1 MKRKVGV
8 AVTLLLYAV
17 IAVLIALVVHEGGNY
32 PAGVDTMCH
41 VYKGDVLY
49 HSILK
54 GNWYPLY
61 DNLWY
66 NGVQMMRY
74 WAPLPVYFLALC
86 QALAG
91 GSEIVG
97 YLIFNSFVFFFGA
110 VIWLY
115 IGLKKNRPVLGGFM
129 GVLWFFMPNNLFAL
143 YLEGN
148 LPRSLSMIFL
158 PLFFYLVHEFLFEK
172 QWKALKKVVPVF
184 TAIVL
189 CHTGYAGMIALAM
202 LIFLLIYK
210 IICKEKNMCL
220 PVILSMVIPF
230 ALIGIWLYPSLMG
243 GITSTDSSQV
253 MKAFFQDALISL
265 NPIRRL
271 EVGVVDF
278 YFGLA
283 AFLVAVFG
291 FICSKKQS
299 MVGFCSAVIIFI
311 CTTSSMYVVL
321 EKLPGSQYL
330 WMLRFI
336 SIALCMI
343 LYSFFLWKT
352 LRRGLIVI
360 CCVLLVADV
369 LPSLSLLYNGKGQM
383 TYQENMYLQEQRTLI
398 DKAKK
403 VTTQRVALMDES
415 ALGAMAQY
423 LLTDYDGEKV
433 QQTFGAGWQS
443 AATANNIVALNEA
456 MAQGYYTYLFDRALE
471 MGNDT
476 VLIKISQLREK
487 EEDIDEVRESAKMV
501 GYQQIETNN
510 EYLLYHLET
519 YDTFGTKCKY
529 SSIGIG
535 TSAPLMAYTNPDMA
549 EGESVNLC
557 DYTYEELS
565 QYKMIYLAGFTYD
578 DKEEAEGLV
587 TKLSEAGIK
596 ILINGDGIPANE
608 RTKTRE
614 FLGVTCHE
622 ILFENGYPILY
633 YQNQEIDCNLFD
645 KDYAD
650 WQTVY
655 FNNLDESYGYLYDS
669 GRKAEFVGTTRND
682 NICFIGLNL
691 PYHAYLTHD
700 ETALKLIRQLTG
712 EAVWRVPD
720 REIIPLEIE
729 FGLDTITVISPQKQV
744 NTGLAYHDIF
754 VSKQKI
760 EIQNQLTYVNEG
772 ITQITMKYPYLAEGL
787 LLTTVGILLYV
798 WFVGWLKKKYDK
810 KGPVDE
816 KVTEKLQKKGGLT
829 MNHMM
834 VLIPSLNPDEKLTV
848 YVKDLVK
855 IGFQQI
861 LIIDDGSKKD
871 CQSIFKELEKLQEVT
886 VVHHPENKGKGRG
899 LKTGFTWCVE
909 NFEKVYGK
917 KCHGIITADSDG
929 QHSPKD
935 TKKVALALAESD
947 SDIVLGTR
955 NFNEEQVP
963 FKSRFGNKVTTVVFG
978 ALYGKL
984 IHDTQTGLRGI
995 SMDLLQPLC
1004 ELPGERFEYEIRML
1018 IFAARKKLP
1027 CREVLIET
1035 IYIDENKETHFHPI
1049 KDSARIYSVIFGAFL
1064 KYLLSSLS
1072 SSLLDMGLFSV
1083 FHLWAFTGVG
1093 LGSNIFWSTVLA
1105 RIVSSIY
1112 NFCINRKVVF
1122 GAKGNMLKH
1131 LFGYYV
1137 LVVIQMAASAGL
1149 VYVFT
1154 SLISGYGILV
1164 KMIVDTCLFLL
1175 SYQIQQRIIF
1185 RD

>member
-8 AVTLLLYAV
+8 AVTLVLYAA
-17 IAVLIALVVHEGGNY
+17 IAVLIAMVIHWGGNY

-49 HSILK
+49 HSILE

-61 DNLWY
+61 DNFWY

-91 GSEIVG
+91 GSEIAG
-97 YLIFNSFVFFFGA
+97 YLVFNGLVFFLGA
-110 VIWLY
+110 VAWLY
-115 IGLKKNRPVLGGFM
+115 IGMKKDRPVLGGFL

-143 YLEGN
+143 FLEGN
-148 LPRSLSMIFL
+148 LPRSLSMVLL
-158 PLFFYLVHEFLFEK
+158 PLFIFFVHEFLFEK

-202 LIFLLIYK
+202 LVFLLVYK
-210 IICKEKNMCL
+210 IIWKEKRMCL
-220 PVILSMVIPF
+220 SVILSMVIPF
-230 ALIGIWLYPSLMG
+230 AIIGIWLYPSLMG

-253 MKAFFQDALISL
+253 MKGFFQDALISL

-299 MVGFCSAVIIFI
+299 MVGFGSAVIIFI

-352 LRRGLIVI
+352 LRKGLIVA
-360 CCVLLVADV
+360 CCVLLAADV
-369 LPSLSLLYNGKGQM
+369 IPSVSLLYNGEGQM
-383 TYQENMYLQEQRTLI
+383 SPQENMLAQEQRTLI
-398 DKAKK
+398 DKAKE

-423 LLTDYDGEKV
+423 LLTDYDGRQV

-443 AATANNIVALNEA
+443 AATANNIVDLNES

-487 EEDIDEVRESAKMV
+487 EDDVKEVRECAKKV
-501 GYQQIETNN
+501 GYEQIDANK
-510 EYLLYHLET
+510 EYLLYHIDT
-519 YDTFGTKCKY
+519 YDTFGTKCQY

-535 TSAPLMAYTNPDMA
+535 TSAPLMAYTNPDM
-549 EGESVNLC
+549 EKGESVNLS
-557 DYTYEELS
+557 DYTFEELS
-565 QYKMIYLAGFTYD
+565 KYKMVYLAGFTYE
-578 DKEEAEGLV
+578 DKEEAEELV
-587 TKLSEAGIK
+587 IRLSESGVK
-596 ILINGDGIPANE
+596 VLINGDGIPANE

-633 YQNQEIDCNLFD
+633 CQEQELDCNLFD

-655 FNNLDESYGYLYDS
+655 FNNLEESYGYLYDS
-669 GRKAEFVGTTRND
+669 GRKAEFVGTVKND

-691 PYHAYLTHD
+691 PYHAFLTHD
-700 ETALKLIRQLTG
+700 EAALDLIRQLAG
-712 EAVWRVPD
+712 KELQELPE
-720 REIIPLEIE
+720 REIIPLDIAY
-729 FGLDTITVISPQKQV
+729 GSDTIAITSPEEQV
-744 NTGLAYHDIF
+744 NTSLAYHDIF
-754 VSKQKI
+754 VSKQKL
-760 EIQNQLTYVNEG
+760 QKKNQLTYVSKGTTE
-772 ITQITMKYPYLAEGL
+772 ITMKYPYLVEGL
-787 LLTTVGILLYV
+787 LLTIVGVILSI
-798 WFVGWLKKKYDK
+798 WFAGWLEKNYGKT
-810 KGPVDE
+810 GPVDQE
-816 KVTEKLQKKGGLT
+816 LLDKMQKKDGLT
-829 MNHMM
+829 MNNMM
-834 VLIPSLNPDEKLTV
+834 VLIPSLNPDEKLTK
-848 YVKDLVK
+848 YVKDLIQ
-855 IGFQQI
+855 IGFKQI
-861 LIIDDGSKKD
+861 LVIDDGSKEE
-871 CQSIFKELEKLQEVT
+871 CQSIFREVEQMPEVT

-899 LKTGFTWCVE
+899 LKTGFAWCME
-909 NFEKVYGK
+909 YFEKCYGK

-947 SDIVLGTR
+947 SDIILGTR

-963 FKSRFGNKVTTVVFG
+963 FKSRFGNKITTIVFA
-978 ALYGKL
+978 ALYGKR

-995 SMDLLQPLC
+995 SMDLLPELC
-1004 ELPGERFEYEIRML
+1004 ELAGERFEYEIRML

-1049 KDSARIYSVIFGAFL
+1049 KDSARIYGVIFGAFFR
-1064 KYLLSSLS
+1064 YLLSSLS
-1072 SSLLDMGLFSV
+1072 ASLVDMGLFSI
-1083 FHLWAFTGVG
+1083 FHLWVLSGSG
-1093 LGSNIFWSTVLA
+1093 LGSNVFWSTVLA
-1105 RIVSSIY
+1105 RIASSIY
-1112 NFCINRKVVF
+1112 NFSVNRKVVF
-1122 GAKGNMLKH
+1122 DAKGSLIRH
-1131 LFGYYV
+1131 LILYYA
-1137 LVVIQMAASAGL
+1137 LVVVQMGASAGL

-1154 SLISGYGILV
+1154 NLISGYAILV
-1164 KMIVDTCLFLL
+1164 KMVVDTGLFLV